1 MPSSYTSLGTELML
15 TGEKSGQWGTITNT
29 NLQILEQI
37 AGGYVA
43 QALTDSGTLALA
55 KNSGTTGAT
64 LATRVWKLT
73 GALTGSGTIV
83 TVPDST
89 ENWWI
94 VHNASTGAHAV
105 QVKTATGTG
114 PSFSTTDKGHKI
126 LYSDGTNVVDVLAD
140 LSSITLKTQNQINFE
155 DDTGGE
161 YVAVKAPTGV
171 STYTIQLPTT
181 APATNGLALTATTA
195 GVASWTALPAAGVT
209 TGKAI
214 AMAMIFG

>member
-1 MPSSYTSLGTELML
+1 MPSTYTSLGTELMI

-37 AGGYVA
+37 ASGYVA
-43 QALTDSGTLALA
+43 QALTDGSTLALT

-73 GALTGSGTIV
+73 GALTGSSV
-83 TVPDST
+83 VQVPDST

-94 VHNASTGAHAV
+94 VHNASTGAQTV

-114 PSFSTTDKGHKI
+114 PTYSTTDKGHKL

-171 STYTIQLPTT
+171 STYTIQLPAT
-181 APATNGLALTATTA
+181 APATNGLALTSTTA
-195 GVASWTALPAAGVT
+195 GVTSWSSAGIT

-214 AMAMIFG
+214 AMARIFG

>member
-1 MPSSYTSLGTELML
+1 MPSTYTSLGTELMI

-37 AGGYVA
+37 ASGYVA
-43 QALTDSGTLALA
+43 QALTDGSTLALT

-73 GALTGSGTIV
+73 GALTGSSV
-83 TVPDST
+83 VQVPDST

-94 VHNASTGAHAV
+94 VHNASTGAQTV

-114 PSFSTTDKGHKI
+114 PTYSTTDKGHKL

-171 STYTIQLPTT
+171 STYTIQLPAT
-181 APATNGLALTATTA
+181 APASNGLALTSTTA
-195 GVASWTALPAAGVT
+195 GVTSWSSAGIT

>member
-1 MPSSYTSLGTELML
+1 MPSTYTSLGTELMI

-37 AGGYVA
+37 ASGYVA
-43 QALTDSGTLALA
+43 QALTDGSTLALT

-73 GALTGSGTIV
+73 GALTGSSV
-83 TVPDST
+83 VQVPDST

-94 VHNASTGAHAV
+94 VHNASTGAQTV

-114 PSFSTTDKGHKI
+114 PTYSTTDKGHKL

-140 LSSITLKTQNQINFE
+140 L
-155 DDTGGE
+155 
-161 YVAVKAPTGV
+161 
-171 STYTIQLPTT
+171 
-181 APATNGLALTATTA
+181 
-195 GVASWTALPAAGVT
+195 
-209 TGKAI
+209 
-214 AMAMIFG
+214 

>member
-1 MPSSYTSLGTELML
+1 MPSTYTSLGTELMI

-29 NLQILEQI
+29 NIQILEQI
-37 AGGYVA
+37 ASGYVA
-43 QALTDSGTLALA
+43 QALTDGSTLALT

-73 GALTGSGTIV
+73 GALTGSSV
-83 TVPDST
+83 VQVPDST

-94 VHNASTGAHAV
+94 VHNASTGAQTV

-114 PSFSTTDKGHKI
+114 PTYSTTDKGHKL

-171 STYTIQLPTT
+171 STYTIQLPAT
-181 APATNGLALTATTA
+181 APATNGLALTSTTA
-195 GVASWTALPAAGVT
+195 GVTSWSSAGIT

>member
-1 MPSSYTSLGTELML
+1 MPSTYTSLGTELMI

-37 AGGYVA
+37 ASGYVA
-43 QALTDSGTLALA
+43 QALTDGSTLALT

-73 GALTGSGTIV
+73 GALTGSSV
-83 TVPDST
+83 VQVPDST

-94 VHNASTGAHAV
+94 VHNASTGAQTV

-114 PSFSTTDKGHKI
+114 PTYSTTDKGHKL

-171 STYTIQLPTT
+171 STYTIQLPAS

-195 GVASWTALPAAGVT
+195 GVASWSSAGIT

>member
-1 MPSSYTSLGTELML
+1 MPSTYTSLGTELMI
-15 TGEKSGQWGTITNT
+15 TGEKSGQWGIITNT

-37 AGGYVA
+37 ASGYVA
-43 QALTDSGTLALA
+43 QALTDGSTLALT

-73 GALTGSGTIV
+73 GALTGSSV
-83 TVPDST
+83 VQVPDST

-94 VHNASTGAHAV
+94 VHNASTGAQTV

-114 PSFSTTDKGHKI
+114 PTYSTTDKGHKL

-171 STYTIQLPTT
+171 STYTIQLPAT
-181 APATNGLALTATTA
+181 APATNGLALTSTTA
-195 GVASWTALPAAGVT
+195 GVTSWSSAGIT

>member
-1 MPSSYTSLGTELML
+1 MPSTYTSLGTELMI

-37 AGGYVA
+37 ASGYVA
-43 QALTDSGTLALA
+43 QALTDGSTLALT

-73 GALTGSGTIV
+73 GALTGSSV
-83 TVPDST
+83 VQVPDST

-94 VHNASTGAHAV
+94 VHNASTGAQTV

-114 PSFSTTDKGHKI
+114 PTYSTTDKGHKL

-171 STYTIQLPTT
+171 TSYTIQLPAT
-181 APATNGLALTATTA
+181 APATNGLALTSTTA
-195 GVASWTALPAAGVT
+195 GVTSWSSAGIT

>member
-1 MPSSYTSLGTELML
+1 MPSTYTSLGTELMI

-37 AGGYVA
+37 ASGYVA
-43 QALTDSGTLALA
+43 QALTDGSTLALT

-73 GALTGSGTIV
+73 GALTGSSV
-83 TVPDST
+83 VQVPDST

-94 VHNASTGAHAV
+94 VHNASTGAQTV

-114 PSFSTTDKGHKI
+114 PTYSTTDKGHKL

-171 STYTIQLPTT
+171 STYTIQLPAT
-181 APATNGLALTATTA
+181 APATNGLALTSTR
-195 GVASWTALPAAGVT
+195 AAVT
-209 TGKAI
+209 
-214 AMAMIFG
+214 

>member
-1 MPSSYTSLGTELML
+1 MPSTYTSLGTELMI

-37 AGGYVA
+37 ASGYVS
-43 QALTDSGTLALA
+43 QALTDGGTLALT

-89 ENWWI
+89 ENCWI

-105 QVKTATGTG
+105 QIKTATGTG

-126 LYSDGTNVVDVLAD
+126 LYSDGTDVVDVLAD

-171 STYTIQLPTT
+171 STYTIQLPAS

-195 GVASWTALPAAGVT
+195 GVASWSSAGIT

>member
-1 MPSSYTSLGTELML
+1 MPSTYTNLGTELMV

-37 AGGYVA
+37 ASGYVS
-43 QALTDSGTLALA
+43 QALSDGSTLALT

-64 LATRVWKLT
+64 LSTRVWKLT
-73 GALTGSGTIV
+73 GALTGAGTIV

-94 VHNASTGAHAV
+94 VHNASTGAQAV
-105 QVKTATGTG
+105 QIKTATGTG
-114 PSFSTTDKGHKI
+114 PTYSTTDKGHKI

-140 LSSITLKTQNQINFE
+140 LSDITLKTQNQINFE

-171 STYTIQLPTT
+171 TTYTIQLPAT
-181 APATNGLALTATTA
+181 APATNGLALTSTTA
-195 GVASWTALPAAGVT
+195 GVTSWSTAGIT

>member
-1 MPSSYTSLGTELML
+1 MPSTYTSLGTELMI

-37 AGGYVA
+37 ASGYVA
-43 QALTDSGTLALA
+43 QALTDGSTLALT

-73 GALTGSGTIV
+73 GALTGSSV
-83 TVPDST
+83 VQVPDST

-94 VHNASTGAHAV
+94 VHNASTGAQTV

-114 PSFSTTDKGHKI
+114 PTYSTTDKGHKL

-140 LSSITLKTQNQINFE
+140 LSSITLKTLNQINFE

-171 STYTIQLPTT
+171 STYTIQLPAS

-195 GVASWTALPAAGVT
+195 GVASWSSAGIT

>member
-1 MPSSYTSLGTELML
+1 MPSTYTSLGTELMV

-37 AGGYVA
+37 ASGYVA
-43 QALTDSGTLALA
+43 QALTDGSTLALT

-73 GALTGSGTIV
+73 GALTGSSV
-83 TVPDST
+83 VQVPDST

-94 VHNASTGAHAV
+94 VHNASTGAQTV

-114 PSFSTTDKGHKI
+114 PTYSTTDKGHKL

-171 STYTIQLPTT
+171 TSYTIQLPAT
-181 APATNGLALTATTA
+181 APATNGLALTSTTA
-195 GVASWTALPAAGVT
+195 GVTSWSSAGIT

>member
-1 MPSSYTSLGTELML
+1 MPSTYTNLGTELMV

-37 AGGYVA
+37 ASGYVA
-43 QALTDSGTLALA
+43 QALTDGGTLALT

-73 GALTGSGTIV
+73 GALTGSSV
-83 TVPDST
+83 VQVPDST

-94 VHNASTGAHAV
+94 VHNASTNAQTV

-114 PSFSTTDKGHKI
+114 PTYSTTDKGHKI
-126 LYSDGTNVVDVLAD
+126 LYSDGTDVVDVLAD

-155 DDTGGE
+155 DDTGGQ

-171 STYTIQLPTT
+171 TSYTIQLPAT
-181 APATNGLALTATTA
+181 APATNGLALTSTTA
-195 GVASWTALPAAGVT
+195 GVTSWASGGIS

>member
-1 MPSSYTSLGTELML
+1 MPSTYTNLGTELMV

-29 NLQILEQI
+29 NWNILESI
-37 AGGYVA
+37 SGGYVS
-43 QALTDSGTLALA
+43 QALSD
-55 KNSGTTGAT
+55 GAT
-64 LATRVWKLT
+64 LSLTKTDGGVSTLATKVWKLT
-73 GALTGSGTIV
+73 GALTTSGTIV
-83 TVPDST
+83 QVPDT
-89 ENWWI
+89 VENWWI
-94 VHNASTGAHAV
+94 VHNASTNAQAV

-114 PSFSTTDKGHKI
+114 PTFSTTDKGHKI

-171 STYTIQLPTT
+171 STYTIQLPAT
-181 APATNGLALTATTA
+181 APATNGLALTSTTA
-195 GVASWTALPAAGVT
+195 GVTAWSAAGIS

>member
-1 MPSSYTSLGTELML
+1 MPSTYTSLGTELMI

-37 AGGYVA
+37 ASGYVA
-43 QALTDSGTLALA
+43 QALTDGSTLALT

-73 GALTGSGTIV
+73 GALTGSSV
-83 TVPDST
+83 VQVPDST

-94 VHNASTGAHAV
+94 VHNASTGAQTV

-114 PSFSTTDKGHKI
+114 PTYSTTDKGHKL

-171 STYTIQLPTT
+171 STYTIQLPAT
-181 APATNGLALTATTA
+181 APATNGLALTSTTA
-195 GVASWTALPAAGVT
+195 GVTSRSSAGIT

>member
-1 MPSSYTSLGTELML
+1 MPSTYTSLGTELMI

-37 AGGYVA
+37 ASGYVA
-43 QALTDSGTLALA
+43 QALTDGSTLALT

-73 GALTGSGTIV
+73 GALTGSSV
-83 TVPDST
+83 VQVPDST

-94 VHNASTGAHAV
+94 VHNASTGAQTV

-114 PSFSTTDKGHKI
+114 PTYSTTDKGHKL

-171 STYTIQLPTT
+171 STYTIQLPAT
-181 APATNGLALTATTA
+181 APATNGLALTSTTA
-195 GVASWTALPAAGVT
+195 GVTSWSSAGIT